1 MLHLFDIRLDLFD
14 GVAGAASSG
23 GTAGAGDGGNTSGA
37 NSNGASSGTSP
48 VSARRSRSGE
58 FDNVKFG
65 KQPSAQD
72 ASTAQTAVSPAAE
85 EGASTAEKG
94 ADTADKK
101 TDPEARRK
109 AYRELMDGEYKD
121 LYQEEMQNIV
131 RQRFKETKSLRE
143 TNERQKAIVD
153 ILAQKYGVTDGDVTK
168 IRDALEKDDDL
179 WTEMAAAEGFDD
191 VAKFRDYVKMQNET
205 RALRQAEED
214 RKKSQAEAQR
224 LAQERRFVQD
234 QMTKWKNEGEALKE
248 KYPNFD
254 IAADLQDKSFVGML
268 RVGVPMEVA
277 YHAKHH
283 SEIVT
288 SAVNTA
294 REQTEK
300 NVVNNIRARGARPQ
314 ENGTQS
320 QSSFTVRDDVHNL
333 SRAERAEI
341 ARRAARGEVIKF

>member
-1 MLHLFDIRLDLFD
+1 MLNLICIRLDLFD
-14 GVAGAASSG
+14 GGAGATGSG
-23 GTAGAGDGGNTSGA
+23 GAAGGGDGGNNSGA
-37 NSNGASSGTSP
+37 NVNGSSSGTSP
-48 VSARRSRSGE
+48 VSVRRSKSGE

-143 TNERQKAIVD
+143 TNEKQKAIVD
-153 ILAQKYGVTDGDVTK
+153 ILAQKYGVPDGDVSK

-179 WTEMAAAEGFDD
+179 WTEMAADAGFDD
-191 VAKFRDYVKMQNET
+191 VSKYRDYVKLQNET
-205 RALRQAEED
+205 KALR
-214 RKKSQAEAQR
+214 QAEAQR
-224 LAQERRFVQD
+224 LEAANRAQKVAQERRYVQE
-234 QMTKWKNEGEALKE
+234 QMTKWENEGKALKE

-300 NVVNNIRARGARPQ
+300 NVVNNIRARGSRPQ

-320 QSSFTVRDDVHNL
+320 QSSFTVRDDPHNL
-333 SRAERAEI
+333 TKAERAEI
-341 ARRAARGEVIKF
+341 ARRVARGEIIKF